1 MKGGNVKRSMTAM
14 ALGLLGA
21 AFFAIPVA
29 ASAAPAQPAGDENI
43 TVPLPAPV
51 ITAATFTPD
60 GKRCNAKSCGDV
72 ERQKKQDSKRDGQAQ
87 KQPRQEQ
94 PKQEQPQQ
102 EQPQQDESDRH
113 TVFVDP
119 AIGVCVNCLLA
130 DISL

>member
-1 MKGGNVKRSMTAM
+1 MSAVVLSI
-14 ALGLLGA
+14 LGA
-21 AFFAIPVA
+21 AMIAIPVA
-29 ASAAPAQPAGDENI
+29 ATAAQAAPDTQTDI
-43 TVPLPAPV
+43 SVPLPAPV
-51 ITAATFTPD
+51 PVTSAPGSISPD

-72 ERQKKQDSKRDGQAQ
+72 ERKKSNKDSRRESKP
-87 KQPRQEQ
+87 KQEQ

-130 DISL
+130 DITL